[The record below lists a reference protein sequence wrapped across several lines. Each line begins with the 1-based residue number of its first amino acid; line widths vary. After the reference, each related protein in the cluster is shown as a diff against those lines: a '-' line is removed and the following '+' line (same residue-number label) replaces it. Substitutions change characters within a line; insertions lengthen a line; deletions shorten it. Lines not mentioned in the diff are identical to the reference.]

1 MRVKQIS
8 GAIARRIVCW
18 LKPGDA
24 ITKGERIGMIKLG
37 SRTDLLIPA
46 ESAGE
51 LCVKIGDTVAG
62 GSTVLLRFK
71 LASLEKVD

>member
-24 ITKGERIGMIKLG
+24 LKKGERIGMIKLG
-37 SRTDLLIPA
+37 SRTDLLVPA
-46 ESAGE
+46 ESVSE
-51 LCVKIGDTVAG
+51 VCVKIGDTVAG
-62 GSTVLLRFK
+62 GSTVLLKFK
-71 LASLEKVD
+71 PAPLAA